1 VQVNGNASASGKIV
15 FVAVGRSTAVDEFT
29 VFMNQAATNSGVN
42 HATLAIVNGAVTGAM
57 PCVWTVVS
65 GPPPCNPTLG
75 NLYDRVRDMV
85 LAPLGL
91 TEKQVQAAWIEEY
104 NSDPAAEGF
113 QTLCDP
119 TVAGCL
125 NNVGHT
131 EALRYEQQLGNIL
144 RAAKTRWPNLQQ
156 AFHSSRIYGGFATT
170 NHSSEPYP
178 YEYGFSVKWLVQAQ
192 ILQIRSGGTTS
203 IRQPVI

>member
-1 VQVNGNASASGKIV
+1 
-15 FVAVGRSTAVDEFT
+15 
-29 VFMNQAATNSGVN
+29 MNQAATNSGVN

>member
-1 VQVNGNASASGKIV
+1 
-15 FVAVGRSTAVDEFT
+15 
-29 VFMNQAATNSGVN
+29 
-42 HATLAIVNGAVTGAM
+42 
-57 PCVWTVVS
+57 
-65 GPPPCNPTLG
+65 
-75 NLYDRVRDMV
+75 MV